1 MAAVKGSKQR
11 QMIVVPYRRPLYKVS
26 VIFVSLATL
35 FIIGWGIYEF
45 GMTQGK
51 NLEIKMVRE
60 HAEFKSGLA
69 KAMVI
74 NDDMRRE
81 IANLKLGKEVD
92 SRALEEVRLRIKEL
106 QNQIAQLDEELL
118 FYKVVMLQD
127 VGDHGLRIRS
137 LDVNATAP
145 NRYRYSLL
153 LTQVSD
159 RYDYIQGDVQINLK
173 GLEGQQEK
181 ALPLRELDNN
191 QKEQINFRFKYFQ
204 NIDGEL
210 ALPQEF
216 EPQEFIVVAQSSGQ
230 NAKRLEK
237 RFNW

>member
-11 QMIVVPYRRPLYKVS
+11 KMIVVPYHGPLYKVS
-26 VIFVSLATL
+26 VISVFLATL
-35 FIIGWGIYEF
+35 SVIGWCVYEF
-45 GMTQGK
+45 GMTRGM
-51 NLEIKMVRE
+51 NLETKVVRE

-69 KAMVI
+69 EAMVI
-74 NDDMRRE
+74 NDDMRHE

-92 SRALEEVRLRIKEL
+92 SKALEEVRQRIKEL

-118 FYKVVMLQD
+118 FHKVVLLQD
-127 VGDHGLRIRS
+127 AGDHGLRIRS
-137 LDVNATAP
+137 LDVDATAP
-145 NRYRYSLL
+145 NRYSYSLL

-159 RYDYIQGDVQINLK
+159 EYDYIQGDVEINLR
-173 GLEGQQEK
+173 GLEGQEEK

-191 QKEQINFRFKYFQ
+191 QEEQINFRFKYFQ

-216 EPQEFIVVAQSSGQ
+216 EPREFIVVAQSSGQ
-230 NAKRLEK
+230 NAQRLEK